1 MKLNVAS
8 IFALAVAASTTD
20 VASALKENCIEQAPA
35 TVYEAAEMSPQ
46 NMDFDMENN
55 VSTVIGIPID
65 QLARSKINNAINP
78 NT

>member
-65 QLARSKINNAINP
+65 QLAHIDNAINP

>member
-46 NMDFDMENN
+46 NMDFDMGNN
-55 VSTVIGIPID
+55 VSTITSDIYN
-65 QLARSKINNAINP
+65 LLM
-78 NT
+78 T

>member
-65 QLARSKINNAINP
+65 QLARSNINSAINP

>member
-35 TVYEAAEMSPQ
+35 TTVYEARLMRCPHKKH
-46 NMDFDMENN
+46 
-55 VSTVIGIPID
+55 G
-65 QLARSKINNAINP
+65 L
-78 NT
+78 